1 MMGFLVAI
9 ASGVI
14 YQRTT
19 PQQYRSNH
27 DKIDP
32 MSENENAPYAPSASA
47 TSTQHPH
54 NATSAAP
61 TGTGDKPFSLEA
73 VKKVRTLHL
82 AQAKAA
88 GEKFSMLTCY
98 DFLTAQIF
106 DRAGIDMLLIGD
118 SAANV
123 VYGYE
128 STLTVTLDEMI
139 PLVASVA
146 RGASRA
152 MVVADLPFGSYEQS
166 PAQAV
171 ASAARLMK
179 EGGAHA
185 IKIEANAAMTEWVRA
200 VVRAGIPVVAH
211 VGFTPQSEH
220 ALGGFRVQ
228 GRGEKSDAVVADARA
243 LAEAGAFC
251 VLLEMVTTETARRV
265 DQAVGAVPTIGIGAS
280 NVTTGQVLVWQDAMG
295 MREGKLPK
303 FVKQFAQIG
312 SLLED
317 AARTYRAEVRSGEF
331 PAQEHTFE

>member
-1 MMGFLVAI
+1 M
-9 ASGVI
+9 
-14 YQRTT
+14 
-19 PQQYRSNH
+19 
-27 DKIDP
+27 
-32 MSENENAPYAPSASA
+32 
-47 TSTQHPH
+47 
-54 NATSAAP
+54 
-61 TGTGDKPFSLEA
+61 
-73 VKKVRTLHL
+73 KKVRTLHL
-82 AQAKAA
+82 VQAKAA

-185 IKIEANAAMTEWVRA
+185 IKIEAKAAMTEWVRA
-200 VVRAGIPVVAH
+200 IVRAGIPVVAH

-228 GRGEKSDAVVADARA
+228 GRGEKSDTVVADARA

-251 VLLEMVTTETARRV
+251 VLLE
-265 DQAVGAVPTIGIGAS
+265 
-280 NVTTGQVLVWQDAMG
+280 W
-295 MREGKLPK
+295 
-303 FVKQFAQIG
+303 
-312 SLLED
+312 
-317 AARTYRAEVRSGEF
+317 
-331 PAQEHTFE
+331 